1 MAGWTR
7 MDLLPF
13 ADAHAVTVAGW
24 PTSAGEVVMWCG
36 RKEFPID
43 KQTITDWQRDDDVRA
58 HVLVEDEKVVGY
70 GELWFDAE
78 EDEVELARIV
88 VAPDRRGEG
97 FGRVLVRGLLAQALG
112 AGFSDVFMRVH
123 PDNEKALRCYRGA
136 GFMPVDAGLAKSWNA
151 AQPVNY
157 VWLQGDAE
165 APGS

>member
-1 MAGWTR
+1 

-13 ADAHAVTVAGW
+13 ADAHAITVAGW

-36 RKEFPID
+36 RQEFPVPT
-43 KQTITDWQRDDDVRA
+43 QTITDWQRDDDVQA

-78 EDEVELARIV
+78 EDEVELARII
-88 VAPDRRGEG
+88 VAPGNRGKG
-97 FGRVLVRGLLAQALG
+97 LGRVLVRGLLAQALG
-112 AGFSDVFMRVH
+112 AGYSDVFMRVH

-136 GFMPVDAGLAKSWNA
+136 GFMPVDAALAESWNA